1 MTPPRRPPRA
11 APATFEIRIDKLVY
25 GGMGLGRHEGK
36 VVFVPF
42 TVPGDRVRVR
52 PVERKKNFIRGVV
65 AELVEAGPG
74 RQQAP
79 CPHFGRCGGCQW
91 QHLEYPLQLEIKRKI
106 LEELFH
112 HWFPESRQLEIR
124 MRGCPRPFGYRS
136 RARLQLRGF
145 GEEVKVGFFQFQSH
159 RVEDVEQCPLLVP
172 LLDQALAS
180 VRASRRDG
188 SSDPG
193 QHAVEV
199 ACSVDEGTWGAT
211 AAQAGTE
218 DDFSDMRA
226 AAPEGDEPL
235 LRRTVGEFQ
244 YRFTPS
250 VFFQANDFMLGEL
263 VSVVSELARA
273 GGDSAAADLFAGV
286 GLLTLPLAR
295 EFSRIVAVE
304 RSAPAAS
311 LAARNAA
318 DAGLTNVEVVRAEAL
333 QWMGAVGALAP
344 PALDLVVLDPPRAG
358 AGAELMERLCLWTPE
373 RILYVSCDPNT
384 LVRDLAGAIRHYR
397 LDHVEGLDLFPQ
409 TYHFETVVRLTHR

>member
-112 HWFPESRQLEIR
+112 HRFPESRQLEIR

-295 EFSRIVAVE
+295 EFSRVVAVE

-318 DAGLTNVEVVRAEAL
+318 DAGLTNVEVVRAE
-333 QWMGAVGALAP
+333 AVGALAP